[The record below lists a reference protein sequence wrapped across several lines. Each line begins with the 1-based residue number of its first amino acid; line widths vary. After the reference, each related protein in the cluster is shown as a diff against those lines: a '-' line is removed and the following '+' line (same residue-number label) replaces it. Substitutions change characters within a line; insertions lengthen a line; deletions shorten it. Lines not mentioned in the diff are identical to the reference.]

1 MSACGGIGKDVPQ
14 CRDDRLDGGF
24 LVLVHLSN
32 IGDSAQNICWC
43 DLSDGHVQAT
53 CDFPNVVVVLA
64 QRRTGFKTVLVSR
77 LDRPVAIFCDRNAVF
92 FSIAVKAQI
101 AISLRFHVKS
111 PLILVLP

>member
-1 MSACGGIGKDVPQ
+1 MSACGGIGKDIPQ

-77 LDRPVAIFCDRNAVF
+77 LDRPVAIFCDRNAM
-92 FSIAVKAQI
+92 FSPSIPSGTYRRQFYI
-101 AISLRFHVKS
+101 PH
-111 PLILVLP
+111 